1 VLGILYHRAQFGEA
15 RISPAAC
22 LCMWA
27 GVEGAKKFRHQ
38 SLQWHEGCFK
48 CTECTASIGASSF
61 IPHNG
66 QPVCVKCYHD
76 KYAFKC
82 HKCHQV
88 SSSIDFLYFFPLYGF
103 WATRL

>member
-1 VLGILYHRAQFGEA
+1 VLGSSITMPSLVGLGFHPPPVCA
-15 RISPAAC
+15 
-22 LCMWA
+22 WA

-48 CTECTASIGASSF
+48 CIECTASIGTSSF

-88 SSSIDFLYFFPLYGF
+88 YIVFD
-103 WATRL
+103 